1 VAYREFVDDAGTLWR
16 VWDTYPVAANA
27 LRSVSPSYA
36 SGWLTFESHSER
48 RRLAPI
54 PPEWDV
60 ASADLMGHWCA
71 RAHPVTRDSQ
81 QEPNAAQRAPKEQGR
96 FLKKE

>member
-1 VAYREFVDDAGTLWR
+1 VAYREFMDDAGTLWR

-48 RRLAPI
+48 RRLTPI
-54 PPEWDV
+54 PPEWES
-60 ASADLMGHWCA
+60 ASAGLMGHWCA
-71 RAHPVTRDSQ
+71 RASRVGSDSRTERGTRT
-81 QEPNAAQRAPKEQGR
+81 EEIR
-96 FLKKE
+96 

>member
-36 SGWLTFESHSER
+36 SGWLTFESYSER

-54 PPEWDV
+54 PPEWDF
-60 ASADLMGHWCA
+60 ASDALMAHWCA
-71 RAHPVTRDSQ
+71 RAHRVVGDRQPLRS
-81 QEPNAAQRAPKEQGR
+81 NA
-96 FLKKE
+96 